1 MKASKLN
8 NNQTKFLDEVIRDGT
23 ALPKYPG
30 QMAARPSTVLRQMTT
45 PSQKVKISYQ
55 ARPGIR
61 TLDKIKETGVYEMEA
76 FVPRRTS
83 KRIPD
88 RSTHSTY
95 TSIHK
100 LK

>member
-30 QMAARPSTVLRQMTT
+30 LMAARPSTVLRQMTT
-45 PSQKVKISYQ
+45 SPSQKAKVSYQ

-61 TLDKIKETGVYEMEA
+61 TLDKIKETGMYEMEQY
-76 FVPRRTS
+76 VPRPTS
-83 KRIPD
+83 ETFFPIYMAAA
-88 RSTHSTY
+88 SLHVGMG
-95 TSIHK
+95 
-100 LK
+100 

>member
-30 QMAARPSTVLRQMTT
+30 QMAARPSNVLRQMTA
-45 PSQKVKISYQ
+45 PSQKVKVSYQ

-61 TLDKIKETGVYEMEA
+61 TLDKIKETGIYEMEQY
-76 FVPRRTS
+76 VPRPTS
-83 KRIPD
+83 EKSIPWD
-88 RSTHSTY
+88 NSSLLTRRF
-95 TSIHK
+95 IG
-100 LK
+100 